1 MGDHIYTDALVC
13 LLWPRVWEIAM
24 QIPSNE
30 QTLGLVHI
38 IDFRV
43 VVTQSQ

>member
-1 MGDHIYTDALVC
+1 MRDQIYMDALVC
-13 LLWPRVWEIAM
+13 LLWPRVGEIAM